1 LNGLEG
7 LRQSIP
13 SSLAHQCLGFHQ
25 RADGFFQEKG
35 VTALDKELLERRE
48 FRIVAEESIQ
58 QLPGTLGR
66 ERVQSQLA
74 VVRLAAPAVLVP
86 RTVIHEQQQ
95 ARRA

>member
-1 LNGLEG
+1 MG
-7 LRQSIP
+7 
-13 SSLAHQCLGFHQ
+13 HQC
-25 RADGFFQEKG
+25 ADGFFQKKG

-48 FRIVAEESIQ
+48 FRILAEERIQ

-74 VVRLAAPAVLVP
+74 VVRLAAPAVLVLG
-86 RTVIHEQQQ
+86 TVVYEQQQ